1 VARSF
6 LILHGYAGSGP
17 GHWQTWLADRLARAG
32 ERVAYP
38 ELPEPDAPELPAWRS
53 ALEAELRALPDEPI
67 VVCHSL
73 SCILWLHHTAAAV
86 REGGRA
92 ERVLL
97 VAPPSASAGVRAI
110 LPMFPVPVDPAAV
123 ASAAAG
129 ETRLV
134 CARDP
139 YCPEGADVLYGR
151 PLGVP
156 VDRLPDEAG
165 HINVE
170 AGYGPWPAVEAWCY
184 DGGLLGRPSSVERP
198 EQRSSEEHE
207 NEDNALGYRNV
218 DEEQSYDERG
228 SQGTDRPEPPP
239 NEEDEKTA

>member
-97 VAPPSASAGVRAI
+97 VAPPSRTGVPDALASF
-110 LPMFPVPVDPAAV
+110 FPVPVVEPMGNA
-123 ASAAAG
+123 
-129 ETRLV
+129 RLV
-134 CARDP
+134 CSDNDP
-139 YCPEGADVLYGR
+139 YCPEGGGALRRAGGR
-151 PLGVP
+151 VGGPGPHQPRRGLRGV
-156 VDRLPDEAG
+156 AG
-165 HINVE
+165 
-170 AGYGPWPAVEAWCY
+170 
-184 DGGLLGRPSSVERP
+184 GRGVG
-198 EQRSSEEHE
+198 
-207 NEDNALGYRNV
+207 A
-218 DEEQSYDERG
+218 RG
-228 SQGTDRPEPPP
+228 SRPAHGARARMSSRIAPG
-239 NEEDEKTA
+239 

>member
-97 VAPPSASAGVRAI
+97 VAPPSRTGVPDALASF
-110 LPMFPVPVDPAAV
+110 FPVPVVEPMGNA
-123 ASAAAG
+123 
-129 ETRLV
+129 RLV
-134 CARDP
+134 CSDNDP
-139 YCPEGADVLYGR
+139 YCPEGAAGLYGE
-151 PLGVP
+151 PLRIP
-156 VDRLPDEAG
+156 VDLLLGRG
-165 HINVE
+165 HLNPE
-170 AGYGPWPAVEAWCY
+170 AGYGPWPSVEAWCVQG
-184 DGGLLGRPSSVERP
+184 DGPI
-198 EQRSSEEHE
+198 
-207 NEDNALGYRNV
+207 
-218 DEEQSYDERG
+218 
-228 SQGTDRPEPPP
+228 EP
-239 NEEDEKTA
+239 